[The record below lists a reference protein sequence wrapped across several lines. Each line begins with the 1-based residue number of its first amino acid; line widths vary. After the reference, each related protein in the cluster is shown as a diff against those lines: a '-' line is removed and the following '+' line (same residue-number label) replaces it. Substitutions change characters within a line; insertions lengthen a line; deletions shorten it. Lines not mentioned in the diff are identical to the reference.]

1 MNKRKI
7 LTFITALTM
16 SLTSLS
22 FTPNYVVAEGIDS
35 PAALS
40 DDSVITDTSLIREM
54 FNEFIKEKG
63 LNITCA
69 SPDKYP
75 EYPDTVVIEFDMN
88 EEDYIQ
94 LLNFASENNIDRN
107 SFTYMAFS
115 NGVLMTTTMYDPTVT
130 TTKTSAAH
138 RDVTKPAAPDGTT
151 STAVWSG
158 TTTTATTT
166 STTTTTVIYDYIPKI
181 EFDRSPMKVGET
193 REGRF
198 YHPETLKAENGSVRS
213 ASDAVSID
221 YTKGSDTFKITAL
234 KEGRASIS
242 INAKGCAFT
251 GFLDIEILPDD
262 GSVKTTAPVATTNI
276 TTTTIVDIDYMTK
289 VEYDK
294 SPMKVGEVRRIKFGH
309 PNNETTGGSVY
320 SSSDLIEIDYTKGN
334 NYFDVKALSEGEA
347 DISVHARGCA
357 FDPTVTIKVVSAD
370 PQTTTDVNE
379 VWMWGT
385 GVDHFDSIKTLPTK
399 TIYNEGEDL
408 DLSGLVVN
416 AYHSATRHSN
426 KGNFETVRTDYV
438 WEIEEIDPEYITIR
452 DFMANTYT
460 ADVFSTLK
468 GGNAYIVNIGK
479 NSAVYDMK
487 VAGEQYTKDMYD
499 TTPDFSFRVYINS
512 PDSTSKFIKIDNAE
526 VESFG
531 YGTTSHGFKLK
542 GMDAFSIDMDAH
554 MYAGYSIEGG
564 IRKGDTVSGI
574 LNINTANNYI
584 YFGDLDVVKY
594 GGEKGDAN
602 ADGSLDMADVV
613 MIMQAL
619 ANPNKYGLDGIDGN
633 RITKRGNGLGDMDG
647 NGLTVGD
654 AQAIQMKL
662 LGLGNNSDPLT
673 PTAQPVGVKTTD
685 EAIKLINNYDLNDY
699 DAAYRDSMKEMF
711 ESFKNDGYIYCFAD
725 AAGEDRIKPDS
736 GIALMPY
743 MRYEDRGVLYHVTYK
758 GEKYQIYYYLRDS
771 RYAEQSFDKYIAN
784 RLGFNMTKVND
795 DKYYILDNSKTGQ
808 SDISA
813 FFAIDGEN
821 YCKVRGFGTE
831 AELMEFVNSLNCVKI
846 PINNK
851 LTTDDTEKYPF
862 EAQYIRIYGTGNYN
876 REPVIE
882 MFNSEEEL
890 LSRYNPNSQHEKYD
904 EKWFSDHKL
913 IMITVEEP
921 SGSIRH
927 KVTELTSD
935 YVAIDRITPEVMTC
949 DLAIWHIYIELDK
962 DAVINDDFRA
972 EITET
977 KSFDA

>member
-1 MNKRKI
+1 MTKCKTKKQNVYCLLFLLPSLLGVMIFIFIPFLDSVRKSFF
-7 LTFITALTM
+7 TAVSEKFIGAKNYEVIMKNDAFALAVKNTALFTAVCIPALIII
-16 SLTSLS
+16 SFFLS
-22 FTPNYVVAEGIDS
+22 YLITKIKCIRLIKSVLLFPLAIPT
-35 PAALS
+35 AAMVLIWQILFS
-40 DDSVITDTSLIREM
+40 D
-54 FNEFIKEKG
+54 NG
-63 LNITCA
+63 
-69 SPDKYP
+69 
-75 EYPDTVVIEFDMN
+75 
-88 EEDYIQ
+88 YI
-94 LLNFASENNIDRN
+94 NNIL
-107 SFTYMAFS
+107 
-115 NGVLMTTTMYDPTVT
+115 V
-130 TTKTSAAH
+130 
-138 RDVTKPAAPDGTT
+138 
-151 STAVWSG
+151 STG
-158 TTTTATTT
+158 
-166 STTTTTVIYDYIPKI
+166 
-181 EFDRSPMKVGET
+181 
-193 REGRF
+193 
-198 YHPETLKAENGSVRS
+198 HGSVS
-213 ASDAVSID
+213 FLSSKTAFLVLV
-221 YTKGSDTFKITAL
+221 GS
-234 KEGRASIS
+234 
-242 INAKGCAFT
+242 
-251 GFLDIEILPDD
+251 
-262 GSVKTTAPVATTNI
+262 
-276 TTTTIVDIDYMTK
+276 
-289 VEYDK
+289 
-294 SPMKVGEVRRIKFGH
+294 
-309 PNNETTGGSVY
+309 
-320 SSSDLIEIDYTKGN
+320 
-334 NYFDVKALSEGEA
+334 
-347 DISVHARGCA
+347 
-357 FDPTVTIKVVSAD
+357 
-370 PQTTTDVNE
+370 
-379 VWMWGT
+379 
-385 GVDHFDSIKTLPTK
+385 
-399 TIYNEGEDL
+399 
-408 DLSGLVVN
+408 
-416 AYHSATRHSN
+416 
-426 KGNFETVRTDYV
+426 
-438 WEIEEIDPEYITIR
+438 YIW
-452 DFMANTYT
+452 
-460 ADVFSTLK
+460 K
-468 GGNAYIVNIGK
+468 
-479 NSAVYDMK
+479 
-487 VAGEQYTKDMYD
+487 
-499 TTPDFSFRVYINS
+499 
-512 PDSTSKFIKIDNAE
+512 NAE
-526 VESFG
+526 VESFT

-554 MYAGYSIEGG
+554 MNAGYSIEGG

-711 ESFKNDGYIYCFAD
+711 ESFKKDGYIYCFAD

-784 RLGFNMTKVND
+784 RLGFNMTKVTD

-831 AELMEFVNSLNCVKI
+831 AELMEFVNALNCVKI

-851 LTTDDTEKYPF
+851 LTTDDPSKYPF
-862 EAQYIRIYGTGNYN
+862 EAQYIRVYGTGNYN

-913 IMITVEEP
+913 IMITVGEP